1 MAELTRTKNVVAQ
14 QTLRRNN
21 NNPKSVIRVHARLV
35 LVMFHDVT
43 WSRHGKQ
50 AFYTLV
56 FRNVSG

>member
-1 MAELTRTKNVVAQ
+1 MAELVRTTNVVAQ

-21 NNPKSVIRVHARLV
+21 NNPKSVIRIHARFV

-43 WSRHGKQ
+43 LPRHRER
-50 AFYTLV
+50 AFYSLV